1 MGGASVGVGTPG
13 WVRDGLNALTGLVP
27 AALGLEPGDDA
38 SGDSWDLD
46 LLPGSGGGSFASVV
60 YRVFSLPDGL
70 AGVSPRSAIAK
81 IIRRQDEQEPSD
93 VQFWRREVEAYSSKE
108 ITRVVP
114 EGLRLPVCH
123 ASVDLEEC
131 TVLLMEDLGL
141 DGGSARTSGWYAN
154 FARLLGRMNGNRDG
168 VRQRPSW
175 FTTDFVGDEARWAAS
190 LVAATMAPPPNW
202 IARLYSERHRR
213 ELTDVANNCDRLLAA
228 LDSLPKGVAHLDAFS
243 RNVIAR
249 DNDLA
254 LLDWALVG
262 EAPIGADV
270 AGLFVITAAHLD
282 VPSDDL
288 AEFEA
293 AVFDGYVAGL
303 RDVGCPVATD
313 DVRMAFAAAVALRH
327 LGFLTRCRPLLV
339 DNPDAIAA
347 IVGQP
352 VEDVL
357 KHLVQ
362 LADHVGPIA
371 EESARRIN
379 R

>member
-1 MGGASVGVGTPG
+1 MTTPG
-13 WVRDGLNALTGLVP
+13 WVRDGLNALTDLVP
-27 AALGLEPGDDA
+27 AALGIESGDGA

-46 LLPGSGGGSFASVV
+46 LLPGTGGGSFASVV
-60 YRVFSLPDGL
+60 YRVSSLPDGL
-70 AGVSPRSAIAK
+70 VGVSPRSAIAK
-81 IIRRQDEQEPSD
+81 IVRRQAEQEPSD
-93 VQFWRREVEAYSSKE
+93 VQYWRREAEAYSSKE
-108 ITRVVP
+108 IKRVLP
-114 EGLRLPVCH
+114 DGLGLPVCH

-131 TVLLMEDLGL
+131 TVLLLEDLGP
-141 DGGSARTSGWYAN
+141 DDGSARTAGWYGN
-154 FARLLGRMNGNRDG
+154 FARLLGRMNGNRDV

-175 FTTDFVGDEARWAAS
+175 FTTDFVGGEARWAAS
-190 LVAATMAPPPNW
+190 LVAETMAPPPDG
-202 IARLYSERHRR
+202 IARLYSEQHRR

-249 DNDLA
+249 DDDLA
-254 LLDWALVG
+254 LIDWALVG
-262 EAPIGADV
+262 EAPIGAEV
-270 AGLFVITAAHLD
+270 AGLFVITAVHLD
-282 VPSDDL
+282 VPCDDL

-313 DVRMAFAAAVALRH
+313 DVRMAFAAAVALRF
-327 LGFLTRCRPLLV
+327 LGFLTRARPLLV

-371 EESARRIN
+371 GESARRIN
-379 R
+379 Q